1 MDLSF
6 SKEEQA
12 FQDEVQAFLAT
23 ALPADIAAR
32 VASGQGA
39 TRDDMERWHGIL
51 HTKGWLGGT
60 WPTKHG
66 GAGWGP
72 IQLHIFEEES
82 ALANA
87 PRILPFGLKMLAPVL
102 MEFGSPEQQAE
113 YLPRILDGR
122 DWWCQGYSEPG
133 AGSDLASLKTRADRA
148 TDGHADGHA
157 DGGPDGGAGSDGDE
171 YGDHYIVNGQKTWT
185 TLGQYANRIFCL
197 VRTRFDGKPQAGISF
212 LLIDLDTPGIEMRPI
227 RLIEGGYEVNEVF
240 FTDVRVPVSNLVGD
254 ENEGWSIAKF
264 LLGHERTN
272 IAGTGFSVQALEQ
285 VKALARQVKR
295 GGKPLI
301 QNPLFAAR
309 LAQTEAELE
318 AMKITNLRMLSKA
331 ATGGQLGGEPS
342 MLKIKGTV
350 IRQSLNDLARRALGP
365 AAAPFPSEDLD
376 NLAIAPPGHGHNAAG
391 YFNNRKI
398 SIYGGSNEIQRN
410 ILAKGMLR
418 R

>member
-1 MDLSF
+1 MDLSY
-6 SKEEQA
+6 SPKEQA
-12 FQDEVQAFLAT
+12 FQTEVRAFLA
-23 ALPADIAAR
+23 ASLPKDISAR
-32 VASGQGA
+32 VGSGKGA
-39 TRDDMERWHGIL
+39 TRDDMQAWHAIL
-51 HTKGWLGGT
+51 HDKGWLGGT
-60 WPTKHG
+60 WPVDQG

-72 IQLHIFEEES
+72 IELHIFEEES

-87 PRILPFGLKMLAPVL
+87 PRIVPFGLKMLGPVL
-102 MEFGSPEQQAE
+102 MKFGSAEQQASL
-113 YLPRILDGR
+113 LPRILDGR

-133 AGSDLASLKTRADRA
+133 AGSDLASLKCRADR
-148 TDGHADGHA
+148 
-157 DGGPDGGAGSDGDE
+157 DGDE
-171 YGDHYIVNGQKTWT
+171 YVINGQKTWT
-185 TLGQYANRIFCL
+185 TYGQYANRIFCL
-197 VRTRFDGKPQAGISF
+197 VRTKFDGKPQAGISF
-212 LLIDLDTPGIEMRPI
+212 LLIDLDAPGIEMRPI

-240 FTDVRVPVSNLVGD
+240 FTNVRVPVANLVGA
-254 ENEGWSIAKF
+254 ENEGWTIAKY

-285 VKALARQVKR
+285 VKALARQVMR

-309 LAQTEAELE
+309 LAETEAELE

-331 ATGGQLGGEPS
+331 ALGGQLGAEPS

-350 IRQSLNDLARRALGP
+350 IRQALNDLARRALGP

-376 NLAIAPPGHGHNAAG
+376 NLAIAPPGHAHNAAA

-410 ILAKGMLR
+410 ILAKGMMGK
-418 R
+418 